1 MNSIKLF
8 FRSEDGFTLLE
19 MMIVVTIIGI
29 LTAIA
34 FPKFNE
40 SLAMAN
46 TTRVQADLQSLDTAI
61 IMYKVQHGKA
71 PQVITDLNEYIDVE
85 SLNPPSGDVY
95 MNGQLIANS
104 ENATYILNKEKTNAT
119 FLGQTKKAFSKH
131 KNGE

>member
-1 MNSIKLF
+1 MNKIKKF
-8 FRSEDGFTLLE
+8 FRAEDGFTLLE

-71 PQVITDLNEYIDVE
+71 PQVISDLNEYIDVE
-85 SLNPPSGDVY
+85 SLNAPSGEVY
-95 MNGQLIANS
+95 MNGQLTANS

-131 KNGE
+131 KNNE